1 MNTFMQNKDL
11 DGNSFQI
18 IRSKNNCVILIH
30 GFTATTVEV
39 RPLANELANAGYS
52 VICPLLPGHNTTPE
66 DLNKIK
72 WHEWVSSVDFVLE
85 KAFNDFDN
93 VFISGESMGG
103 LVACYLAAQ
112 YKSIK
117 GVLLFSPALFV
128 PKLQLSKFIR
138 YFRPF
143 MPKAARKKDDVN
155 TEIYP
160 WKGYTVNPT
169 SAANELFKL
178 QKIVKTNL
186 PKIVQPVLIIQGKK
200 DNTITPES
208 SNYIYE
214 HINSIDKKLVI
225 MENSGHCVLLDQDFQ
240 LVVEYSKNFLSR
252 LG

>member
-1 MNTFMQNKDL
+1 MQNEDL

-18 IRSKNNCVILIH
+18 SGSKDSCVILIH

-72 WHEWVSSVDFVLE
+72 WQEWVSSVDYVLE
-85 KAFNDFDN
+85 KAFIDFDN
-93 VFISGESMGG
+93 VFIGGESMGG
-103 LVACYLAAQ
+103 LVACYLAAH
-112 YKSIK
+112 YESIK

-143 MPKAARKKDDVN
+143 MPKAARKKDVVN
-155 TEIYP
+155 TEKYP

-169 SAANELFKL
+169 SAANELYKL
-178 QKIVKTNL
+178 QKIVRTNL
-186 PKIVQPVLIIQGKK
+186 PKIVQPVLIIQGKN

-214 HINSIDKKLVI
+214 HISSKDKKLVI

-252 LG
+252 LV